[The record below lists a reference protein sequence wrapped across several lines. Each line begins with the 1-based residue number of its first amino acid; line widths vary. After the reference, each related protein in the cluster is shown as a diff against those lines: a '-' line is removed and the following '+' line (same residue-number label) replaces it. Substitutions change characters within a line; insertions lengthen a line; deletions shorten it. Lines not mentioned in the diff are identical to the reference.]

1 MRKVKVVIG
10 TKCDHCIHADEFEV
24 ADDTTEEKIKE
35 IAQDVL
41 CNHIGVYWVEAKELN
56 NQLRY

>member
-24 ADDTTEEKIKE
+24 EDDTTEEKIKE

-41 CNHIGVYWVEAKELN
+41 CNHIGVYWVEAK
-56 NQLRY
+56 RIK